1 MAALSRLH
9 SRYCDFNGKPV
20 IILTELTGWIL
31 VLGWHTYPAL
41 VCVTFTYVVNSALLV
56 GGMAEPLSASAQTG
70 VSIVAACLAGLIN
83 TKFLRVLSY
92 LELLFGVIYVLLA
105 ILITFPVFALAP
117 RRSASDI
124 FVNFHVFST
133 YVGDAIPIMQGG
145 AVALSM
151 HIGYDC
157 VIHMGK
163 SHCVAQSRRF

>member
-9 SRYCDFNGKPV
+9 SRYCQFHGQLV
-20 IILTELTGWIL
+20 IILTGLTGWIL

-56 GGMAEPLSASAQTG
+56 GGMAEPLSAGAQTG

-83 TKFLRVLSY
+83 TKFLRVLGH
-92 LELLFGVIYVLLA
+92 LEILFGVVYVLLA

-117 RRSASDI
+117 RRSASDM

-133 YVGDAIPIMQGG
+133 YAGDTIPIMQGG
-145 AVALSM
+145 AIALSM

-157 VIHMGK
+157 VVHMGK
-163 SHCVAQSRRF
+163 LHHVTQSRRF

>member
-1 MAALSRLH
+1 MATLSRLH
-9 SRYCDFNGKPV
+9 ARYYDFHEHPV
-20 IILTELTGWIL
+20 VILTGSTGWIL

-56 GGMAEPLSASAQTG
+56 GGMAEPLSAGAQTG
-70 VSIVAACLAGLIN
+70 VSIVAACLAGIIN
-83 TKFLRVLSY
+83 TKFLRMLSY

-105 ILITFPVFALAP
+105 IVITFPVFALDP
-117 RRSASDI
+117 RRSASDM

-133 YVGDAIPIMQGG
+133 YDGSAIPIMQGW
-145 AVALSM
+145 AIALSM

-157 VIHMGK
+157 VVHMGK